1 MGRLSGRVYTEKQR
15 LIRLQTRDLRP
26 NHFATNVGDFKGMAP
41 GPSARERSP
50 RHAQPH
56 SLCGRLQVLAPGFQE
71 AWASTQAGSASN
83 MAIPSVPV
91 HPSIS
96 SFPVCL
102 PPTLRSCSSFPLPL
116 ISILALPPPPPH
128 PPRPALV
135 GFLFIPFHFLLTLRL
150 SVHLS
155 ACSLPPLHNPPSLS
169 LNPSALPLS
178 SGPSLRD
185 EKGACQFAGTDQANP
200 IPPEQGEEGR
210 PEPPPGHTSPS
221 HREEPRAS
229 RPYRAMQ
236 AKPGSGATG
245 RPGNSLH
252 LSL

>member
-116 ISILALPPPPPH
+116 ISILALPPPPP
-128 PPRPALV
+128 PPPAPSPCRLP
-135 GFLFIPFHFLLTLRL
+135 LHSIPFSPHTQAVCPPLCL
-150 SVHLS
+150 
-155 ACSLPPLHNPPSLS
+155 LPPSTAQPSLS
-169 LNPSALPLS
+169 LSQSLCPAPL
-178 SGPSLRD
+178 LRPLT
-185 EKGACQFAGTDQANP
+185 Q
-200 IPPEQGEEGR
+200 R
-210 PEPPPGHTSPS
+210 
-221 HREEPRAS
+221 
-229 RPYRAMQ
+229 
-236 AKPGSGATG
+236 
-245 RPGNSLH
+245 
-252 LSL
+252 